1 MHPPLFKPHP
11 LCQDQIKA
19 LVTCHEQNKVLKF
32 LGVCNTPKAELDA
45 CFRREKQARRAI
57 NAQRATK
64 SRAGDW
70 AAVLAAE
77 TGEQPGKP
85 GQ

>member
-45 CFRREKQARRAI
+45 CFRVRI
-57 NAQRATK
+57 
-64 SRAGDW
+64 
-70 AAVLAAE
+70 AAHQ
-77 TGEQPGKP
+77 TPR
-85 GQ
+85 